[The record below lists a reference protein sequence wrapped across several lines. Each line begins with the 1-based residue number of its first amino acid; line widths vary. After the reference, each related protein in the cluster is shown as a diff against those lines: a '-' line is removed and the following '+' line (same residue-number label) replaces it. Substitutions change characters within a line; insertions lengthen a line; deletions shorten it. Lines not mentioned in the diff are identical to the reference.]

1 MNEELKAFLTLLA
14 DEDEPIPVEQLSA
27 LSDLNREDLKSFSEV
42 WVSLSDSRRQDLIR
56 KLGQEAFNRIELL
69 FEAIN
74 RMALDDPD
82 ADVRRMAI
90 DNLWECEDSK
100 LIPSLLKALEKDQD
114 ELVRAAAAK
123 ALGRFVLM
131 GQMEQISL
139 ASLARIEKMLFRAHA
154 EDHAKAVRL
163 AALESIGFSS
173 HDDISPVISQ
183 AYQQG
188 GDDLKLSAIKAMGR
202 TANAVWTE
210 QVIESL
216 YHKSPYIRSEAA
228 TAAGEL
234 ELKASVDNLIE
245 LLDDAHPQV
254 VQAAVW
260 ALGHVGGKKAEESLI
275 AFSEINEDPTLQVYI
290 HEALEYL
297 DFVNG
302 LLDFSIFEFDDDPE
316 APTIE

>member
-1 MNEELKAFLTLLA
+1 
-14 DEDEPIPVEQLSA
+14 
-27 LSDLNREDLKSFSEV
+27 
-42 WVSLSDSRRQDLIR
+42 
-56 KLGQEAFNRIELL
+56 
-69 FEAIN
+69 
-74 RMALDDPD
+74 
-82 ADVRRMAI
+82 
-90 DNLWECEDSK
+90 
-100 LIPSLLKALEKDQD
+100 
-114 ELVRAAAAK
+114 
-123 ALGRFVLM
+123 
-131 GQMEQISL
+131 
-139 ASLARIEKMLFRAHA
+139 
-154 EDHAKAVRL
+154 
-163 AALESIGFSS
+163 
-173 HDDISPVISQ
+173 
-183 AYQQG
+183 
-188 GDDLKLSAIKAMGR
+188 
-202 TANAVWTE
+202 
-210 QVIESL
+210 SL